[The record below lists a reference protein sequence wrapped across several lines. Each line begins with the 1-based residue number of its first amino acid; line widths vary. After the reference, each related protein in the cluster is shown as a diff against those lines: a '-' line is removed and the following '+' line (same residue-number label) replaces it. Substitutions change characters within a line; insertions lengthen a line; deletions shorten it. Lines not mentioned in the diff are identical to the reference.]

1 MGLFLL
7 PSPTW
12 SALFTTMPAQDGT
25 GGVEVAGNA
34 YARQTVSGGT
44 HNTGAGAGW
53 TSIVTDA
60 TSSTITNAND
70 ILFPVATPSGWG
82 TILGIGIYDLVS
94 GGNLIALG
102 VADSSVAINAGDQ
115 YKIAAGNLS
124 INLA

>member
-1 MGLFLL
+1 MSTTTALSHYSEANVLK
-7 PSPTW
+7 
-12 SALFTTMPAQDGT
+12 ALFFNTDFPPAQDGT

-115 YKIAAGNLS
+115 YKI
-124 INLA
+124 